1 MWLINNSREKG
12 KIRWNKTMKSVEE
25 QFEYLKKGCVD
36 IIQEKELKA
45 KLARSLKK
53 NKPLKVKAG
62 FDPTAPDIH
71 LGHIVLLR
79 KMKHFQD
86 LGHDVIFLIGDF
98 TGLIGDP
105 SGRSATRPSMTREEI
120 NKNAETYKKQIFKI
134 LDPEKTIIDFNS
146 RWLEKLTSTDI
157 INLTSKYTVARILER
172 DDFTNRLKNNKPISV
187 HEILYPLMQ
196 AYDSVALRAD
206 VELGGTD
213 QKFNLLVGRE
223 IQRAFKQ
230 EPQVIM
236 TTPLLEGL
244 TGVEKMS
251 KSLNNYIGITEPPSE
266 IYGKVMSI
274 SDPLMFRYYELLTD
288 EPLSQIEKWKR
299 EVKEE
304 KINPKDLK
312 SRLSLSIASDFWGK
326 EKAKKALQEFERI
339 FKEKKLP
346 TKIEDIEIK
355 IEEKVEPK
363 GKVKDKTKVEAVVTV
378 VPLIELLVERSIFPS
393 RKEAKRVIRQG
404 GVYLDGKRIEDIAF
418 KIDLSKKDDLILKIG
433 KRKFYRIVKKKA

>member
-1 MWLINNSREKG
+1 
-12 KIRWNKTMKSVEE
+12 MKSVEE

-36 IIQEKELKA
+36 IIQEEELKD
-45 KLARSLKK
+45 KLARSHKK

-105 SGRSATRPSMTREEI
+105 SGRSSTRPPMTREEI

-146 RWLEKLTSTDI
+146 RWLEKLTSFDM
-157 INLTSKYTVARILER
+157 INLSSKYTVARILER
-172 DDFTNRLKNNKPISV
+172 DDFSNRLKNNKPISV
-187 HEILYPLMQ
+187 HEIFYPLMQ
-196 AYDSVALRAD
+196 AYDSVALKAD

-223 IQRAFKQ
+223 IQREFRQ

-244 TGVEKMS
+244 DGVEKMS
-251 KSLNNYIGITEPPSE
+251 KSLNNYVGITEPPSE
-266 IYGKVMSI
+266 IYGKIMSI

-288 EPLSQIEKWKR
+288 ESLSQIEKWKG

-312 SRLSLSIASDFWGK
+312 SRLSLSIVSDFWGK
-326 EKAKKALQEFERI
+326 EKAKKASQEFERV
-339 FKEKKLP
+339 FKEKKRP
-346 TKIEDIEIK
+346 TDIEDIEIK
-355 IEEKVEPK
+355 VKEKVELK
-363 GKVKDKTKVEAVVTV
+363 GEIKAKTKAEAGVTV
-378 VPLIELLVERSIFPS
+378 IPLMDLLVERNIFPS

-404 GVYLDGKRIEDIAF
+404 GVYLDDQRIEDVAF
-418 KIDLSKKDDLILKIG
+418 KIDLSKKGDLILKIG